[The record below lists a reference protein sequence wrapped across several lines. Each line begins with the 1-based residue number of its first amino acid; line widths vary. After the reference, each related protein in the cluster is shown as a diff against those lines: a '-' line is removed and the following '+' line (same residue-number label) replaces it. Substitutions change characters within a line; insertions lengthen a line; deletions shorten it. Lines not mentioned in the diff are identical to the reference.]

1 MNIFKK
7 KASLLFTM
15 LLGVFLLAGCNND
28 DNNDT
33 NNDNGAVLSSIAI
46 TPANSSMPAG
56 LKQQFTAIGTYSD
69 GTSSDISSSA
79 TWSSD
84 DSAIATINGSGLAIS
99 VMPGSAAISASIS
112 SSDVQSA
119 TTTLTVTDATLNS
132 LAITTANPSIANG
145 LTKQFMATG
154 TYSDGT
160 SPDVTASVTWS
171 SANTQVATVN
181 ESGLASG
188 VAIGSALITASLGS
202 EETTTELTITDA
214 TLNSLAITPA
224 NPSIANGLTK
234 QFMATGTYSDGTS
247 PDVTASVT
255 WSSANTQVATVNE
268 SGLASSVAIGSTLIT
283 ASLGSEETT
292 TELTITDAT
301 LNSLAITPANPSI
314 ANGLTEQFT
323 ATGTYSDGISVDI
336 TASATW
342 SSAETDVATVNDSGL
357 ASTLATGTSVVTATF
372 GAKSATSTLT
382 VTDAVLSSIALTPVD
397 PSIANGLTEQFTAT
411 GTYSNGTSIDISAS
425 MTWSSANTQ
434 VATVNESGLASGV
447 AIGSALITASLGSE
461 ETTTELTITDAT
473 LNSLAIT
480 PANPSIANA
489 LTQQL
494 TATAT
499 YSDGIS
505 VDITASATWSSA
517 KTDVATVNDS
527 GLASAFATGTS
538 VVTATFGA
546 KSATSTLTVT
556 DAVLSSI
563 ALTPVD
569 PSIANGLTEQF
580 TATGTYSDGT
590 SVDISASM
598 TWSSADTSVATVVS
612 SGIAS
617 GIATGSSV
625 ITATSGAISA
635 TSVLTV
641 TDATLSSIAV
651 TPANRSIPKNKTQ
664 QLKATGFFSDGTS
677 TDITTSAEWSSA
689 NTSVATVNTN
699 GLASGVASGTSDIS
713 ATSGATSGSTTLTIT
728 NATLSSLVVSPATA
742 TTPSVIKGM
751 SKQFAATGTY
761 SDDSVHDVSTKVTW
775 SSTDISVA
783 TIDANGLATG
793 VYAGSSL
800 ITATLDAI
808 SDDSNLTV
816 KDARL
821 NSITVTPSEPTIS
834 NGNTKQFTATG
845 TYSDTSEIN
854 ITSSVTWSSADTQVA
869 TMNANGK
876 SNSGRASGVDVG
888 TSFISAT
895 LDGKSAETTLTVKAA
910 LLNNPLAPELGE
922 VARFAILASQ
932 AITTTSGS
940 AIVDGDLAILDQAR
954 SYYAGFTTGV
964 KAGELDELTNGL
976 SYAGDDSTP
985 PYVVPV
991 PYASMVAF
999 INQSRTDLGIAYS
1012 FLAKDPNPNAATQ
1025 VLPIELGKLTMT
1037 RGVYKTASNV
1047 TIQTGT
1053 LTLDAQGEPDS
1064 VFIFTIG
1071 GDLTTGAPGGD
1082 IELINGAQAKN
1093 VYWRTAG
1100 KTAIG
1105 TGTSFA
1111 GNVFAWSKVNVLTD
1125 AIVTGRLMA
1134 VTEEVTLDSND
1145 ITKKP

>member
-46 TPANSSMPAG
+46 TPANSSLPAG

-84 DSAIATINGSGLAIS
+84 DSAIATINGSGLAIG
-99 VMPGSAAISASIS
+99 VIPGSAAITASIS

-132 LAITTANPSIANG
+132 LAITPANPSIANG
-145 LTKQFMATG
+145 LTKQFIATG

-214 TLNSLAITPA
+214 ILSSIALTPVD
-224 NPSIANGLTK
+224 PSIANGLT
-234 QFMATGTYSDGTS
+234 Q
-247 PDVTASVT
+247 
-255 WSSANTQVATVNE
+255 Q
-268 SGLASSVAIGSTLIT
+268 L
-283 ASLGSEETT
+283 
-292 TELTITDAT
+292 
-301 LNSLAITPANPSI
+301 
-314 ANGLTEQFT
+314 T
-323 ATGTYSDGISVDI
+323 ATATYSDGISVDI

-342 SSAETDVATVNDSGL
+342 LSADTDVATVNDSGL
-357 ASTLATGTSVVTATF
+357 ASALATGTSVVTATF

-382 VTDAVLSSIALTPVD
+382 VTDAMLSSIALTPVD
-397 PSIANGLTEQFTAT
+397 S
-411 GTYSNGTSIDISAS
+411 
-425 MTWSSANTQ
+425 
-434 VATVNESGLASGV
+434 
-447 AIGSALITASLGSE
+447 
-461 ETTTELTITDAT
+461 
-473 LNSLAIT
+473 
-480 PANPSIANA
+480 
-489 LTQQL
+489 
-494 TATAT
+494 
-499 YSDGIS
+499 
-505 VDITASATWSSA
+505 
-517 KTDVATVNDS
+517 
-527 GLASAFATGTS
+527 
-538 VVTATFGA
+538 
-546 KSATSTLTVT
+546 
-556 DAVLSSI
+556 
-563 ALTPVD
+563 
-569 PSIANGLTEQF
+569 SIANGLTEQF

-590 SVDISASM
+590 SVDITASV

-612 SGIAS
+612 SGIAR

-641 TDATLSSIAV
+641 TDATLSSITV
-651 TPANRSIPKNKTQ
+651 TPANPSIPKDQTQ
-664 QLKATGFFSDGTS
+664 QLKATGVFSDGTS
-677 TDITTSAEWSSA
+677 TDITASAEWSSA

-713 ATSGATSGSTTLTIT
+713 ATSGATSGSTTLTVT
-728 NATLSSLVVSPATA
+728 NATLSSLVVSPA
-742 TTPSVIKGM
+742 TPSVIKGM

-761 SDDSVHDVSTKVTW
+761 SDESVHDVSTKVIW
-775 SSTDISVA
+775 SSTDLLVA
-783 TIDANGLATG
+783 TIDTNGLATG
-793 VYAGSSL
+793 IDAGSSL
-800 ITATLDAI
+800 ITATLDTI
-808 SDDSNLTV
+808 SGDSTLTV
-816 KDARL
+816 INATLD
-821 NSITVTPSEPTIS
+821 SITVTPSDPTIS

-854 ITSSVTWSSADTQVA
+854 ITSSVTWSSADTLVA

-876 SNSGRASGVDVG
+876 SNSGLASGVDVG
-888 TSFISAT
+888 TSVISAS
-895 LDGKSAETTLTVKAA
+895 LDGNSAETTLTVKAA
-910 LLNNPLAPELGE
+910 LLDNPLAPELGE

-940 AIVDGDLAILDQAR
+940 AIVGGDLAILDQAR
-954 SYYAGFTTGV
+954 SYYAGFTPVTPV
-964 KAGELDELTNGL
+964 EEHAGEFAELTNGL

-985 PYVVPV
+985 PYVIPV

-1025 VLPIELGKLTMT
+1025 VLPIELGNLTMT

-1082 IELINGAQAKN
+1082 IVLSNGAQAKN

-1100 KTAIG
+1100 KTVIG

-1111 GNVFAWSKVNVLTD
+1111 GNVFAWSKVNVLTN

>member
-28 DNNDT
+28 DNNGT

-99 VMPGSAAISASIS
+99 VMSGSAAISASIS

-188 VAIGSALITASLGS
+188 VAVGSALITASLGS

-301 LNSLAITPANPSI
+301 LNSVAITPANPSI

-357 ASTLATGTSVVTATF
+357 ASALATGTSVVTATF
-372 GAKSATSTLT
+372 
-382 VTDAVLSSIALTPVD
+382 V
-397 PSIANGLTEQFTAT
+397 
-411 GTYSNGTSIDISAS
+411 
-425 MTWSSANTQ
+425 
-434 VATVNESGLASGV
+434 
-447 AIGSALITASLGSE
+447 
-461 ETTTELTITDAT
+461 
-473 LNSLAIT
+473 
-480 PANPSIANA
+480 
-489 LTQQL
+489 
-494 TATAT
+494 
-499 YSDGIS
+499 
-505 VDITASATWSSA
+505 
-517 KTDVATVNDS
+517 
-527 GLASAFATGTS
+527 
-538 VVTATFGA
+538 A

-590 SVDISASM
+590 SIDISASV

-617 GIATGSSV
+617 GIANGSSI

-677 TDITTSAEWSSA
+677 TDITASADWSSA
-689 NTSVATVNTN
+689 NTSVATVNAN
-699 GLASGVASGTSDIS
+699 GLASGVASGASDIT
-713 ATSGATSGSTTLTIT
+713 ATSGVTSGSTTLTIT
-728 NATLSSLVVSPATA
+728 NATLSSFVVSPATA

-751 SKQFAATGTY
+751 STKFAATGTY
-761 SDDSVHDVSTKVTW
+761 SDDSVHDVSTEVTW
-775 SSTDISVA
+775 SSADISVA
-783 TIDANGLATG
+783 TIDDNGLATG
-793 VYAGSSL
+793 IGAGASL

-816 KDARL
+816 KDATL

-834 NGNTKQFTATG
+834 NDNTKQFTATG
-845 TYSDTSEIN
+845 TYSNASEIN

-888 TSFISAT
+888 TSVISAT

-910 LLNNPLAPELGE
+910 ILSNPLEPELGE

-940 AIVDGDLAILDQAR
+940 AIVGGDLAILDQAR
-954 SYYAGFTTGV
+954 SYYAGFTPGV
-964 KAGELDELTNGL
+964 KAGEFVELTNGL
-976 SYAGDDSTP
+976 SYAGNDSTP

-999 INQSRTDLGIAYS
+999 INQSRTDLGIAYD
-1012 FLAKDPNPNAATQ
+1012 FLAADPNPNAATQ
-1025 VLPIELGKLTMT
+1025 VLPIELGNLTMT

-1071 GDLTTGAPGGD
+1071 GELTTGAPGGD
-1082 IELINGAQAKN
+1082 IALINGAQAKN

-1100 KTAIG
+1100 KTVIG
-1105 TGTSFA
+1105 TDTSFA
-1111 GNVFAWSKVNVLTD
+1111 GNVFAWSKVNVLTN

>member
-1 MNIFKK
+1 MNIFNK

-33 NNDNGAVLSSIAI
+33 NNDNGAVLSSIEI
-46 TPANSSMPAG
+46 TPANSSLPAG

-84 DSAIATINGSGLAIS
+84 DSAIATINGSGLATGVI
-99 VMPGSAAISASIS
+99 PGSAAITASIS

-119 TTTLTVTDATLNS
+119 TTTLTVTDAMLNY
-132 LAITTANPSIANG
+132 LAITPANPSIANG
-145 LTKQFMATG
+145 LTKQFMVTG
-154 TYSDGT
+154 TYSNGT

-202 EETTTELTITDA
+202 EETTTELTITDTILSSIA
-214 TLNSLAITPA
+214 LTPID
-224 NPSIANGLTK
+224 PSITKGLT
-234 QFMATGTYSDGTS
+234 Q
-247 PDVTASVT
+247 
-255 WSSANTQVATVNE
+255 Q
-268 SGLASSVAIGSTLIT
+268 L
-283 ASLGSEETT
+283 
-292 TELTITDAT
+292 
-301 LNSLAITPANPSI
+301 
-314 ANGLTEQFT
+314 T
-323 ATGTYSDGISVDI
+323 ATATYSDGISVDI

-342 SSAETDVATVNDSGL
+342 LSAETDVATVNDSGL
-357 ASTLATGTSVVTATF
+357 ASALATGTSVVTATF

-382 VTDAVLSSIALTPVD
+382 VTDAVL
-397 PSIANGLTEQFTAT
+397 N
-411 GTYSNGTSIDISAS
+411 
-425 MTWSSANTQ
+425 
-434 VATVNESGLASGV
+434 
-447 AIGSALITASLGSE
+447 
-461 ETTTELTITDAT
+461 
-473 LNSLAIT
+473 
-480 PANPSIANA
+480 
-489 LTQQL
+489 
-494 TATAT
+494 
-499 YSDGIS
+499 
-505 VDITASATWSSA
+505 
-517 KTDVATVNDS
+517 
-527 GLASAFATGTS
+527 
-538 VVTATFGA
+538 
-546 KSATSTLTVT
+546 
-556 DAVLSSI
+556 SI

-590 SVDISASM
+590 SVDITTSV

-612 SGIAS
+612 SGIAR

-635 TSVLTV
+635 TSMLTV
-641 TDATLSSIAV
+641 TDATLSSITV
-651 TPANRSIPKNKTQ
+651 TPGNPSIPKDQTQ
-664 QLKATGFFSDGTS
+664 QLKATGVFSDGTS
-677 TDITTSAEWSSA
+677 TDITASAEWSSA

-699 GLASGVASGTSDIS
+699 GLASGVASGTSDIT
-713 ATSGATSGSTTLTIT
+713 ATSGATSGSTTLTVT
-728 NATLSSLVVSPATA
+728 NAILSSLVVSPA
-742 TTPSVIKGM
+742 TPSVIKGM

-761 SDDSVHDVSTKVTW
+761 SDDSVHDVSTKVIW
-775 SSTDISVA
+775 SSTDLLVA
-783 TIDANGLATG
+783 TIDTNGLATG
-793 VYAGSSL
+793 IDAGSSL
-800 ITATLDAI
+800 ITATLDTI

-816 KDARL
+816 INATLD
-821 NSITVTPSEPTIS
+821 SITVTPSDPIIS

-876 SNSGRASGVDVG
+876 SNSGLASGVDVG
-888 TSFISAT
+888 TSVIITT
-895 LDGKSAETTLTVKAA
+895 LDGKSAETNLTVEEAI
-910 LLNNPLAPELGE
+910 LNNPLAPELGE

-940 AIVDGDLAILDQAR
+940 AIVGGDLAILDQAR
-954 SYYAGFTTGV
+954 SYYAGFTPGV

-985 PYVVPV
+985 PYVIPV

-1025 VLPIELGKLTMT
+1025 VLPIELGNLTMT

-1071 GDLTTGAPGGD
+1071 GDLSTGAPGGD
-1082 IELINGAQAKN
+1082 IVLSNGAQAKN

-1100 KTAIG
+1100 KTVIG

-1134 VTEEVTLDSND
+1134 VTEEVTLESND

>member
-46 TPANSSMPAG
+46 TPANSSLPAG

-84 DSAIATINGSGLAIS
+84 DSAIATINGSGLAIG
-99 VMPGSAAISASIS
+99 VIPGSAAITASIS

-132 LAITTANPSIANG
+132 LAITPANPSIANG
-145 LTKQFMATG
+145 LTKQFIATG

-214 TLNSLAITPA
+214 I
-224 NPSIANGLTK
+224 
-234 QFMATGTYSDGTS
+234 
-247 PDVTASVT
+247 
-255 WSSANTQVATVNE
+255 
-268 SGLASSVAIGSTLIT
+268 
-283 ASLGSEETT
+283 
-292 TELTITDAT
+292 
-301 LNSLAITPANPSI
+301 
-314 ANGLTEQFT
+314 
-323 ATGTYSDGISVDI
+323 
-336 TASATW
+336 
-342 SSAETDVATVNDSGL
+342 
-357 ASTLATGTSVVTATF
+357 
-372 GAKSATSTLT
+372 
-382 VTDAVLSSIALTPVD
+382 LSSIALTPVD
-397 PSIANGLTEQFTAT
+397 PSIANG
-411 GTYSNGTSIDISAS
+411 
-425 MTWSSANTQ
+425 
-434 VATVNESGLASGV
+434 
-447 AIGSALITASLGSE
+447 
-461 ETTTELTITDAT
+461 
-473 LNSLAIT
+473 
-480 PANPSIANA
+480 

-505 VDITASATWSSA
+505 VDITASATWLSA
-517 KTDVATVNDS
+517 DTDVATVNDS
-527 GLASAFATGTS
+527 GLASALATGTS
-538 VVTATFGA
+538 VVTATFDA

-556 DAVLSSI
+556 DAMLSSI

-569 PSIANGLTEQF
+569 SSIANGLTEQF

-590 SVDISASM
+590 SVDITASV

-612 SGIAS
+612 SGIAR

-641 TDATLSSIAV
+641 TDATLSSITV
-651 TPANRSIPKNKTQ
+651 TPANPSIPKDQTQ
-664 QLKATGFFSDGTS
+664 QLKATGVFSDGTS
-677 TDITTSAEWSSA
+677 TDITASAEWSSA

-713 ATSGATSGSTTLTIT
+713 ATSGATSGSTTLTVT
-728 NATLSSLVVSPATA
+728 NATLSSLVVSPA
-742 TTPSVIKGM
+742 TPSVIKGM

-761 SDDSVHDVSTKVTW
+761 SDDSVHDVSTEVTW
-775 SSTDISVA
+775 SSTDLLVA
-783 TIDANGLATG
+783 TIDTNGLATG
-793 VYAGSSL
+793 IDAGTSL
-800 ITATLDAI
+800 ITATLDTI
-808 SDDSNLTV
+808 TDDSNLTV
-816 KDARL
+816 INATLD
-821 NSITVTPSEPTIS
+821 SITVTPSDPTIS

-854 ITSSVTWSSADTQVA
+854 ITSSVTWSSADTLVA

-876 SNSGRASGVDVG
+876 SNSGLASGVDVG
-888 TSFISAT
+888 TSVISAT
-895 LDGKSAETTLTVKAA
+895 LDGNSAETTLTVKAA
-910 LLNNPLAPELGE
+910 LLDNPLAPELGE

-954 SYYAGFTTGV
+954 SYYAGFTPVTPV
-964 KAGELDELTNGL
+964 EEHAGEFAELTNGL

-1025 VLPIELGKLTMT
+1025 VLPIELGNLTMT

-1082 IELINGAQAKN
+1082 IVLSNGAQAKN

-1100 KTAIG
+1100 KTVIG

-1111 GNVFAWSKVNVLTD
+1111 GNVFAWSKVNVLTN

>member
-214 TLNSLAITPA
+214 ILSSIALTPVD
-224 NPSIANGLTK
+224 PSITKGLT
-234 QFMATGTYSDGTS
+234 Q
-247 PDVTASVT
+247 
-255 WSSANTQVATVNE
+255 Q
-268 SGLASSVAIGSTLIT
+268 L
-283 ASLGSEETT
+283 
-292 TELTITDAT
+292 
-301 LNSLAITPANPSI
+301 
-314 ANGLTEQFT
+314 T
-323 ATGTYSDGISVDI
+323 ATATYSDGISVDI

-342 SSAETDVATVNDSGL
+342 LSAETDVATVNDSGL
-357 ASTLATGTSVVTATF
+357 ASALATGTSVVTATF

-382 VTDAVLSSIALTPVD
+382 VTDAVL
-397 PSIANGLTEQFTAT
+397 N
-411 GTYSNGTSIDISAS
+411 
-425 MTWSSANTQ
+425 
-434 VATVNESGLASGV
+434 
-447 AIGSALITASLGSE
+447 
-461 ETTTELTITDAT
+461 
-473 LNSLAIT
+473 
-480 PANPSIANA
+480 
-489 LTQQL
+489 
-494 TATAT
+494 
-499 YSDGIS
+499 
-505 VDITASATWSSA
+505 
-517 KTDVATVNDS
+517 
-527 GLASAFATGTS
+527 
-538 VVTATFGA
+538 
-546 KSATSTLTVT
+546 
-556 DAVLSSI
+556 SI

-590 SVDISASM
+590 SVDITTSV

-612 SGIAS
+612 SGIAR

-641 TDATLSSIAV
+641 TDATLSSITV
-651 TPANRSIPKNKTQ
+651 TPANPSIPKDQTQ
-664 QLKATGFFSDGTS
+664 QLKATGVFSDGTS
-677 TDITTSAEWSSA
+677 TDITASAEWSSA

-699 GLASGVASGTSDIS
+699 GLASGVASGTSDIT
-713 ATSGATSGSTTLTIT
+713 ATSGTTSGSTTLTVT
-728 NATLSSLVVSPATA
+728 NATLSSLVVSPA
-742 TTPSVIKGM
+742 TPSVIKGM

-761 SDDSVHDVSTKVTW
+761 SDDSVHDVSTEVIW
-775 SSTDISVA
+775 SSTDLLVA
-783 TIDANGLATG
+783 KIDTNGLATG
-793 VYAGSSL
+793 IGAGSSL
-800 ITATLDAI
+800 ITATLDTI

-816 KDARL
+816 INATL
-821 NSITVTPSEPTIS
+821 NSITVTPSDPIIS

-876 SNSGRASGVDVG
+876 SNSGLASGVDVG
-888 TSFISAT
+888 TSVISAT
-895 LDGKSAETTLTVKAA
+895 LDDKSAETNLTVEAA
-910 LLNNPLAPELGE
+910 ILNNPLAPELGE

-940 AIVDGDLAILDQAR
+940 AIFDGDLAILDQAR
-954 SYYAGFTTGV
+954 SYYAGFTPVTPV
-964 KAGELDELTNGL
+964 EEHAGEFAELTNGL
-976 SYAGDDSTP
+976 SYAGNDSTP
-985 PYVVPV
+985 PYAIPV

-1025 VLPIELGKLTMT
+1025 VLPIELGNLTMT

-1082 IELINGAQAKN
+1082 IVLSNGAQAKN

-1100 KTAIG
+1100 KTVIG

-1111 GNVFAWSKVNVLTD
+1111 GNVFAWSKVNVLTN